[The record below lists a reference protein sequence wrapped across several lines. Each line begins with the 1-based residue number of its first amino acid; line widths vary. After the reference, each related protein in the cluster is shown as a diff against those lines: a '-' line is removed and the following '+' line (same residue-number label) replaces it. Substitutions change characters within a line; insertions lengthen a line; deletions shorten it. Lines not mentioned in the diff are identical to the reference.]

1 MGVLHVSKIDAI
13 DEPFVPIPTSMYGIV
28 KPQDLLG
35 ELSGLI
41 GYEVVGKDIVFTV
54 DLTAIN
60 VNSVYIRLV
69 GVDIASLSIYETLPL
84 SSDLEAQVVQTAYAM
99 LVQVPPADRSE
110 STRD

>member
-1 MGVLHVSKIDAI
+1 MS
-13 DEPFVPIPTSMYGIV
+13 
-28 KPQDLLG
+28 
-35 ELSGLI
+35 
-41 GYEVVGKDIVFTV
+41 
-54 DLTAIN
+54 